1 METSRAN
8 ACAERALV
16 SKMKYYA
23 RIDNQEYEVEID
35 GATVLLDG
43 KPINVDL
50 VRSGATELYSVLLD
64 GHSYEMLVNA
74 DRFNYQIG
82 VRGVQLQVQVED
94 ERARRLNR
102 ARRLPTLPEGEL
114 AITAPIPGLVVRIL
128 VKEGDAIEEGQPVV
142 LLEAMKM
149 ENELRA
155 VRGGVVKSVLA
166 AAGQRVEQNAPLIVL
181 E

>member
-1 METSRAN
+1 
-8 ACAERALV
+8 
-16 SKMKYYA
+16 MKYYA
-23 RIDNQEYEVEID
+23 RVDNQEYEVEID

-50 VRSGATELYSVLLD
+50 VRSGATELYSVLID

-114 AITAPIPGLVVRIL
+114 AITAPIPGLIVRIL

-155 VRGGVVKSVLA
+155 VRGGVVKTVLA

>member
-1 METSRAN
+1 
-8 ACAERALV
+8 
-16 SKMKYYA
+16 MKYYA
-23 RIDNQEYEVEID
+23 RVDDNEYEVEID
-35 GATVLLDG
+35 GSTILLDG

-64 GHSYEMLVNA
+64 GHSHEMLVNA
-74 DRFNYQIG
+74 DRFTYQIS

-102 ARRLPTLPEGEL
+102 ARRLPTLPDGEL
-114 AITAPIPGLVVRIL
+114 AITAPIPGLVVRVL
-128 VKEGDAIEEGQPVV
+128 VKEGETIEEGQPVV

-155 VRGGVVKSVLA
+155 VRSGVVKSVVVS
-166 AAGQRVEQNAPLIVL
+166 AGQRVEQNAPLLVL